1 MSKDPENLN
10 SVSSCALDIDWRI
23 GVIIVLALL
32 NFVIENLPV
41 FSVDFTEGGLD
52 VPDKTW
58 SCRVSKSVFFFVS
71 IALSYLRNLVVK
83 YVENMIDEHIQLD
96 PTSATF
102 DSADVNKGADEED
115 AASDDRVVDTTMLL
129 SIG

>member
-1 MSKDPENLN
+1 M
-10 SVSSCALDIDWRI
+10 
-23 GVIIVLALL
+23 
-32 NFVIENLPV
+32 
-41 FSVDFTEGGLD
+41 
-52 VPDKTW
+52 
-58 SCRVSKSVFFFVS
+58 
-71 IALSYLRNLVVK
+71 K